1 MANVSSSEL
10 LHDPDPQTLD
20 HLPHCWYPD
29 CNPFAFPSTSFIR
42 SPISLVDAV
51 GPGSCDSDWVSD
63 TDSNSDRDVSCFVTD
78 LFDRRSSEQPSNCC
92 ADGDWGSGGFEDGDE
107 IGLVFGF
114 DSDRQVSVLEIGE
127 HSGLR
132 GVEDSRSDGL
142 RIVGFDSES
151 ESDDG
156 DVEVLGIDSGNS
168 SCNGN
173 SNYSVSDW
181 NRHVRWD
188 SICLEDQRSLYEDFD
203 WEEVEEGRNIER
215 ENPRTVFDDDE
226 IEELSVASGFSTIV
240 EEPLEEEA
248 FRNHEWQIL
257 LAINNLALNAS
268 LERGSDADTDA
279 DYSYFAVQD
288 DMYTVELDTFFGQLI
303 ESENALKGS
312 PPAAKNVVENLPLVK
327 LTVEELQKEDDVVV
341 CAVCKEKILVDE
353 EVKKLPC
360 CHYYHGDCI
369 MPWLSIRN
377 TCPVC
382 RYELP
387 TDDPDYERRK
397 SERAASRGMSRN
409 SQVRSNFELF
419 I

>member
-1 MANVSSSEL
+1 MANVSSSQR

-20 HLPHCWYPD
+20 HLAHMWYPD

-42 SPISLVDAV
+42 SPMSLVDDV
-51 GPGSCDSDWVSD
+51 GPGSCDSDWFSD

-92 ADGDWGSGGFEDGDE
+92 SDGDWGTGGFEDGDE

-127 HSGLR
+127 HSGLH

-168 SCNGN
+168 NGN
-173 SNYSVSDW
+173 RNSDYSVSDW
-181 NRHVRWD
+181 NSHVRWD
-188 SICLEDQRSLYEDFD
+188 SICLEDQRSLYEDFE
-203 WEEVEEGRNIER
+203 WEEVEEGRNNER
-215 ENPRTVFDDDE
+215 ENPRTAFDGDE
-226 IEELSVASGFSTIV
+226 VEELSVASGFSTIV
-240 EEPLEEEA
+240 GEPLEEEEA
-248 FRNHEWQIL
+248 LRNHEWQIL

-268 LERGSDADTDA
+268 LERGSDADTAA

-288 DMYTVELDTFFGQLI
+288 DMYTVEFDTFFGQFI

-327 LTVEELQKEDDVVV
+327 LTMEELQKEDNVVV

-369 MPWLSIRN
+369 VPWLSIRN

-387 TDDPDYERRK
+387 TDDPVYERRK
-397 SERAASRGMSRN
+397 SERAASAGMSR
-409 SQVRSNFELF
+409 VTSNFEFF